1 MALVEILSSPA
12 GWTTVGLA
20 FIALLVVSLSWKPA
34 RKEDVPLASGGLPLL
49 GHAIPFLKD
58 ASKLAFKMKKRYGS
72 IYSLNV
78 AGQTITILTDVVSG
92 MRVTEELEG
101 EMEILD

>member
-1 MALVEILSSPA
+1 MALAELLSSPT
-12 GWTTVGLA
+12 GWTTIGLA
-20 FIALLVVSLSWKPA
+20 VTALIVVSLSWRPA
-34 RKEDVPLASGGLPLL
+34 RKQDVPLASGGLPLL

-58 ASKLAFKMKKRYGS
+58 ASKLAFTMKKRYGS

-92 MRVTEELEG
+92 MRV
-101 EMEILD
+101 ILRADLGLTRW